1 MPVAFKESHKA
12 KDKLVRAVSG
22 KSISHSMS
30 EEGGVGVGVCV
41 IILIS
46 KLLNKCLVS
55 SMKNA
60 AMQKAIIFEEF
71 TRTTACS
78 NLSNA

>member
-22 KSISHSMS
+22 KSISHGMS
-30 EEGGVGVGVCV
+30 EEGGVGVGGV

-60 AMQKAIIFEEF
+60 VMQKAIIFEEF

>member
-30 EEGGVGVGVCV
+30 EEVGVGVCV

>member
-30 EEGGVGVGVCV
+30 EEGGVGVCV